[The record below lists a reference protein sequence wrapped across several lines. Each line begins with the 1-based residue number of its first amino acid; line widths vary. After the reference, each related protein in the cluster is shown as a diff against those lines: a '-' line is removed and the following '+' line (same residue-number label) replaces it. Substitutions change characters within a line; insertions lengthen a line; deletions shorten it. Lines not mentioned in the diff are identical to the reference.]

1 MAAMQVIALPA
12 AGSPTAVSSQD
23 LLMAYFSIGAP
34 STSSLGAFALN
45 LIAFKTPKYLVLY
58 GDAVNQSK

>member
-1 MAAMQVIALPA
+1 MQIIAFSAAELRSAR
-12 AGSPTAVSSQD
+12 SSQD
-23 LLMAYFSIGAP
+23 LLPGSISLSNTP